1 MSGKKIIGFAGYSGS
16 GKTTLLEKVIPLL
29 TGQGLRVAVI
39 KHAHHNFDI
48 DKPGKDSYRHRQAGA
63 GEVMII
69 NAQRWALMHELR
81 DETEPSLDE
90 LCAKFS
96 PCDLILAEG
105 YKHAA
110 IPKLEVHRTETGQQS
125 LYPSDSRIIAV
136 VTDSKETL
144 PLPVLDINK
153 PEDVAAFI
161 LNYFSIAPNGH
172 GKNAVP
178 DNEIRHARSP
188 LPSPLPQAGEGDED
202 PLRESNVNP

>member
-1 MSGKKIIGFAGYSGS
+1 MSDKKIIGFAGYSGS

-81 DETEPSLDE
+81 DEIEPSLEE

-110 IPKLEVHRTETGQQS
+110 IPKLEVHRIETGQQS

-136 VTDSKETL
+136 VTDSKETF

-161 LNYFSIAPNGH
+161 LNYFSIAPT
-172 GKNAVP
+172 P
-178 DNEIRHARSP
+178 
-188 LPSPLPQAGEGDED
+188 
-202 PLRESNVNP
+202 